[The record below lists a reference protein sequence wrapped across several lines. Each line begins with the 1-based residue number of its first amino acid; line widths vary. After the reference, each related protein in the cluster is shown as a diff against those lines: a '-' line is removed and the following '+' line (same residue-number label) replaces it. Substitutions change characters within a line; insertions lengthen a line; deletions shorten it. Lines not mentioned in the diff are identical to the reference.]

1 MKLWLR
7 RQDGWGITILHSLS
21 KPYEGGLPGY
31 HSLRK
36 PGREER
42 GDVVK
47 TIIREE
53 LKAKMDRGDDFV
65 LLEAL
70 GEASYRRGHL
80 PGAIR
85 LQDTSAAAE
94 VIPDEGAFVVAYCSN
109 FN

>member
-1 MKLWLR
+1 LVKEA
-7 RQDGWGITILHSLS
+7 DGRGITIPHSLS

-31 HSLRK
+31 HSVGK
-36 PGREER
+36 PGREKR

-47 TIIREE
+47 TITREE
-53 LKAKMDRGDDFV
+53 LKAKMNRGDDFV

-85 LQDTSAAAE
+85 LHDTSVAAE

>member
-1 MKLWLR
+1 M
-7 RQDGWGITILHSLS
+7 
-21 KPYEGGLPGY
+21 
-31 HSLRK
+31 
-36 PGREER
+36 
-42 GDVVK
+42 K
-47 TIIREE
+47 TITREE

-85 LQDTSAAAE
+85 LQDTGAAADL
-94 VIPDEGAFVVAYCSN
+94 IPDKSTFVVAYCSD